1 MVNFDSDQLLTS
13 NKGEILNL
21 IILERSNDC
30 IDSFKAWF
38 KSSISNGSDLINKS
52 YALRSSLLSFFM
64 EIEIPLER
72 KIKDKQDFQE
82 LKEFIYSTKPAKEE
96 ELIKAYDILNK
107 FLDEINLTKIDTKK
121 NFDSRLVEDENREKG
136 L

>member
-21 IILERSNDC
+21 IILERRNEC

-64 EIEIPLER
+64 EIEIPLQR
-72 KIKDKQDFQE
+72 KIKEKKDFDE
-82 LKEFIYSTKPAKEE
+82 LKKFIYST
-96 ELIKAYDILNK
+96 ISRTRT
-107 FLDEINLTKIDTKK
+107 IN
-121 NFDSRLVEDENREKG
+121 
-136 L
+136 